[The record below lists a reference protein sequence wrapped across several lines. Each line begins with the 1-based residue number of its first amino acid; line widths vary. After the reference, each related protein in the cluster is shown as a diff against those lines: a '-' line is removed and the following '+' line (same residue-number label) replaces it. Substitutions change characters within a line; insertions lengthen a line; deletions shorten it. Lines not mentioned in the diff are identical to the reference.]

1 MSARSM
7 ATVHAFPV
15 RSSVIRPGLWARLA
29 QAVEM
34 RRTRHLLAEMDDRM
48 LADIGMDR
56 AGAHAEANRPV
67 WDLAGRGW

>member
-7 ATVHAFPV
+7 ATVYAFPV

-29 QAVEM
+29 EM
-34 RRTRHLLAEMDDRM
+34 AETRRTRRLLAEMDDHM

-56 AGAHAEANRPV
+56 AGAHAEANRRV
-67 WDLAGRGW
+67 WDLGGRGW